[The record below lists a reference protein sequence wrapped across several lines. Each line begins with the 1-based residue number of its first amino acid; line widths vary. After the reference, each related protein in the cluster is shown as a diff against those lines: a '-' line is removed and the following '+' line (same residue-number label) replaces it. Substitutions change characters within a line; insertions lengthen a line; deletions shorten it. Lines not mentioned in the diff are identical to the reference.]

1 MMIKMQ
7 ESQYKMNLIKI
18 GLKIAYYRKLQGM
31 TQEELAEA
39 CDLSAGYVS
48 QLEGPNCFFCPSL
61 KTLFTIAEVL
71 SIPVCKLLDID
82 D

>member
-1 MMIKMQ
+1 MQ

-39 CDLSAGYVS
+39 CELSAGYVS
-48 QLEGPNCFFCPSL
+48 QLEGPGSYFCP
-61 KTLFTIAEVL
+61 
-71 SIPVCKLLDID
+71 P
-82 D
+82 

>member
-1 MMIKMQ
+1 MQ

-18 GLKIAYYRKLQGM
+18 GLKISYYRKLCGM

-39 CDLSAGYVS
+39 CDLSAGYIS

-61 KTLFTIAEVL
+61 KTLFVIGEVL
-71 SIPVCKLLDID
+71 NVPVSKLVDIEND
-82 D
+82 

>member
-1 MMIKMQ
+1 ML

-39 CDLSAGYVS
+39 VDISTGYTA
-48 QLEGPNCFFCPSL
+48 QLEGANCFFCPSL
-61 KTLFTIAEVL
+61 KTLFKIAEVL
-71 SIPVCKLLDID
+71 GTTVSKLTDID
-82 D
+82 DD

>member
-1 MMIKMQ
+1 MH
-7 ESQYKMNLIKI
+7 ESQYKMNLIKV

-39 CDLSAGYVS
+39 CNLSPGYIS
-48 QLEGPNCFFCPSL
+48 QLEGPNSYFCPSL
-61 KTLFTIAEVL
+61 KPLFVIAEVL
-71 SIPVCKLLDID
+71 NIKVHKLLEID

>member
-1 MMIKMQ
+1 ML

-39 CDLSAGYVS
+39 CELSPGYIS
-48 QLEGPNCFFCPSL
+48 QLEGPNSSFCPSL
-61 KTLFTIAEVL
+61 RTLFTIAEVL
-71 SIPVCKLLDID
+71 NTTITKLVDIED
-82 D
+82 

>member
-1 MMIKMQ
+1 ML

-18 GLKIAYYRKLQGM
+18 GLKISYYRKLQGM

-39 CDLSAGYVS
+39 CELSAGYIS
-48 QLEGPNCFFCPSL
+48 QLEGPNSYFCTSL

-71 SIPVCKLLDID
+71 NKSVSKLVDIED
-82 D
+82 

>member
-1 MMIKMQ
+1 ML

-39 CDLSAGYVS
+39 RDSARVFRGERVA
-48 QLEGPNCFFCPSL
+48 L
-61 KTLFTIAEVL
+61 
-71 SIPVCKLLDID
+71 LLDLED
-82 D
+82 GFSG